1 VSNFLKVRAQLTRQK
16 KNTLAESLNQKGKI
30 VVTRF
35 TQLLVK
41 TVQEYINQFPFLFKS
56 QI

>member
-30 VVTRF
+30 VVKRF